1 MAAAAGAPPATL
13 VLQLGVGT
21 EREGRIYAKLANQDF
36 VYLVEPGILTATPV
50 VPRSYRERLLRELPP
65 GARITGLSLMD
76 TPAQQP
82 VYARQ
87 LAVGETWEQALAA
100 EPPDRR
106 AALEALLAQLGT
118 LRAESFVRDDF
129 GPLITVSGEDRPWRY
144 RLDTTLSLVGGD
156 GAQLTVS
163 TLFFSERAGGSTQYA
178 GTPELQGGVVFE
190 APQPLLD
197 ALWTLT
203 YGTRDPGPQVAP

>member
-1 MAAAAGAPPATL
+1 M
-13 VLQLGVGT
+13 
-21 EREGRIYAKLANQDF
+21 
-36 VYLVEPGILTATPV
+36 
-50 VPRSYRERLLRELPP
+50 
-65 GARITGLSLMD
+65 
-76 TPAQQP
+76 
-82 VYARQ
+82 
-87 LAVGETWEQALAA
+87 
-100 EPPDRR
+100 
-106 AALEALLAQLGT
+106 
-118 LRAESFVRDDF
+118 RDDF
-129 GPLITVSGEDRPWRY
+129 GPLITVSGEDRPWLY